1 MNVNEILQYVN
12 FRLNKEQSGRSMT
25 EDQYNLILSVIN
37 IEYMKWKYG
46 LPEEYQPGSPIPRQF
61 WEATQKI
68 TDDMRWAKVKMGGQE
83 GAKMMV
89 DQNGIAQIPS
99 DYLHYSSIW
108 YTYSLNSK
116 DCGTKPATKVYPI
129 EVLFDSQ
136 VGDRISHPV
145 KGPTLKYPFC
155 CFYNNYIEFWPKEI
169 SSVDFTYIR
178 VPRTPVYAY
187 TVVND
192 EAVYNANGSVQLEWP
207 VDCHADIANLIVSLA
222 SENLRDQFMKQ
233 VSEQRKERG
242 I

>member
-1 MNVNEILQYVN
+1 MNVQEILNYVN

-25 EDQYNLILSVIN
+25 EDQYNLILQVIN

-83 GAKMMV
+83 GGQMV
-89 DQNGIAQIPS
+89 IDVNGIAQIPS

-108 YTYSLNSK
+108 FNYLKNNKECGNPPSK
-116 DCGTKPATKVYPI
+116 KVYSV
-129 EVLFDSQ
+129 EVLFDAQ
-136 VGDRISHPV
+136 VGDRITHPV

-155 CFYNNYIEFWPKEI
+155 CFYNSYIEFWPKELGA
-169 SSVDFTYIR
+169 VEFTYIR

-192 EAVYNANGSVQLEWP
+192 EPVYNAAGSVQLEWP
-207 VDCHADIANLIVSLA
+207 VDCHADIANLIVNLA
-222 SENLRDQFMKQ
+222 SENLRDQFMNQ